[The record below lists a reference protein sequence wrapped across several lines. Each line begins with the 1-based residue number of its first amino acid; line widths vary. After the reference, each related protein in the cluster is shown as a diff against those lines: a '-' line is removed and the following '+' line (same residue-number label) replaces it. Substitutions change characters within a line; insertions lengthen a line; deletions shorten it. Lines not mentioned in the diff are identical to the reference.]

1 MTGMFTLE
9 TTRDTANIISDI
21 YMNRDYDF
29 GMFSMFMTN
38 THAEN
43 DVLYFMNN
51 EYSEEEQD
59 EGYGENYL
67 DNFKDVI
74 ESVCIY
80 LDLDPNSIL
89 EYREEPWI
97 F

>member
-29 GMFSMFMTN
+29 GMFSMFMTDMR
-38 THAEN
+38 AEN

-59 EGYGENYL
+59 EGYEENYL